1 VQSNRSSALAIAAL
15 GCWAMLGGSGG
26 LLLSVPA
33 RGEPAAVISNR
44 PARIGLLLYNS
55 RPQYPS
61 EEHPFFIGLR
71 DIGLVDGRNVTV
83 LVREA
88 EGHVERLPQL
98 GAELVAAKPDIIVTA
113 GPQPIRAMKDAT
125 SSIPIVMAIVSD
137 PVTYGFAA
145 SLAHPGGNLTGM
157 SMVNTELS
165 SKRLQLLKEAT
176 PGISRVAVL
185 TDPTMG
191 PQGLPETES
200 AARAL
205 GLELQIL
212 TVTAGQINHGFGE
225 AERGR
230 AEALLVMP
238 TPFYNLPEVRS
249 RIGEVAVRYRLPSMC
264 EEISYVRDGCL
275 LSYGPDFA
283 AMWRHSATY
292 VDKILRGGS
301 PGDLPIEQPTR
312 FNLFVNLNTAKAL
325 GLRIPQTLLIRVDE
339 VVQ

>member
-1 VQSNRSSALAIAAL
+1 MRSNRRSVLAIAAL
-15 GCWAMLGGSGG
+15 GFWATLGGSAG
-26 LLLSVPA
+26 LLLPNPV
-33 RGEPAAVISNR
+33 RGQPGAAISNR

-55 RPQYPS
+55 RQQDPS

-88 EGHVERLPQL
+88 EGHVERLPL
-98 GAELVAAKPDIIVTA
+98 LAAELVAAKPDIIVTA
-113 GPQPIRAMKDAT
+113 GPQPIQAVKDAT
-125 SSIPIVMAIVSD
+125 SSIPVIMAIVSD

-145 SLAHPGGNLTGM
+145 SLSHPGGNLTGM

-212 TVTAGQINHGFGE
+212 TITASQIDHGFGE

-249 RIGEVAVRYRLPSMC
+249 RIGELTLRYRLPSMC

-283 AMWRHSATY
+283 EMWRHSATY

-312 FNLFVNLNTAKAL
+312 FSLFVNLSTAKAL
-325 GLRIPQTLLIRVDE
+325 GLRIPQTLLTRADE
-339 VVQ
+339 VIE